1 MPCVISQGLALKYTT
16 ASGHNICDI
25 RAHNVMF
32 ALQSPHFR
40 LDLNMEQ
47 KFHPYG
53 PCWSSTMF
61 IKKYMWIHHKT
72 VILCLCIMR
81 LKTSCSCLYG
91 AHIYPSSCA
100 RLPDQFTLIR
110 LFYSSCYAMIRRSQI
125 LKRLKKTL
133 QKKIDSCKT
142 KRTEDA
148 DKVCFSYS
156 QKKAEVKHKTFFF
169 FFLGKGTIKN
179 PSFFFFLLFVDF
191 MWPP

>member
-32 ALQSPHFR
+32 APQSPHFR

-47 KFHPYG
+47 KFPPYG

-61 IKKYMWIHHKT
+61 INKHMWIHHKT
-72 VILCLCIMR
+72 VILSLCIMR
-81 LKTSCSCLYG
+81 LKTSGSCLYG

-100 RLPDQFTLIR
+100 RFPDQFTLIR
-110 LFYSSCYAMIRRSQI
+110 LFSSSCYAMIRRSLNSEKVEEKI
-125 LKRLKKTL
+125 IKKN
-133 QKKIDSCKT
+133 DSCKT

-156 QKKAEVKHKTFFF
+156 QKNLKLNTKHF
-169 FFLGKGTIKN
+169 
-179 PSFFFFLLFVDF
+179 SFTLLH
-191 MWPP
+191 

>member
-1 MPCVISQGLALKYTT
+1 VPCVISQGLALKYTT

-32 ALQSPHFR
+32 APQSPHFR

-47 KFHPYG
+47 KFPPYG

-61 IKKYMWIHHKT
+61 INKHMWIHHKT
-72 VILCLCIMR
+72 VILSLCIMR
-81 LKTSCSCLYG
+81 LKTSGSCLYG

-133 QKKIDSCKT
+133 QKKLIVAKQREQKMQTRFVSPIHKKKLKLNT
-142 KRTEDA
+142 KH
-148 DKVCFSYS
+148 FS
-156 QKKAEVKHKTFFF
+156 F
-169 FFLGKGTIKN
+169 
-179 PSFFFFLLFVDF
+179 SF
-191 MWPP
+191 